1 MFALLVYQQFHRIE
15 LKKYMK
21 SFANT
26 FLYIRLIIDLN
37 YNTKTKL
44 CHNNKKNYNNKSPK
58 EAAAI
63 DQKTFY

>member
-1 MFALLVYQQFHRIE
+1 
-15 LKKYMK
+15 MK

-44 CHNNKKNYNNKSPK
+44 CHNNKKNYNNKSPT
-58 EAAAI
+58 EAGSNWSKNLLLNRNNEKNNVLKI
-63 DQKTFY
+63 ELL